1 MSAFPGQIY
10 PCYRMR
16 REVSRPASNDAITI
30 NFNNDDKYEL
40 EPSSDSRPEPLTCI
54 SLGYQS
60 EVEAIAQNA
69 RLNFV
74 LTNGGRTARWHDRTG
89 KTATARSPVTG
100 LRMNFMLSLEHL
112 STVSSLAKQRA
123 GGQMEHFQ
131 PHARVSCGCQNILH
145 YCTISTVCSVTGNDN
160 RLFSRRCLP
169 IV

>member
-1 MSAFPGQIY
+1 MCFTLRPHIFPRCFPGSGWTLSQKQLLI
-10 PCYRMR
+10 R
-16 REVSRPASNDAITI
+16 SI

-112 STVSSLAKQRA
+112 STVSSLVTRLNSARCEYVAA

-131 PHARVSCGCQNILH
+131 PHARVSCACAFVRNGQQSCAARI
-145 YCTISTVCSVTGNDN
+145 VTG
-160 RLFSRRCLP
+160 
-169 IV
+169 